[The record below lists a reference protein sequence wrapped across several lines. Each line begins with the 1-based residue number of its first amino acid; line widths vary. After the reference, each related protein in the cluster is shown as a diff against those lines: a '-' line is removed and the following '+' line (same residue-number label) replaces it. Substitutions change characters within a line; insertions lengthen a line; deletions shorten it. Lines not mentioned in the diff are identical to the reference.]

1 MTCTVARAWSCFLS
15 KMNLMSDS
23 KRLQF
28 AVRPWSPFWSSLF
41 CHGRRQNSLSAP
53 FTKYEA
59 DSHLEGGAVL
69 ADSSLTIQRSS
80 LEIPHDNSESHM
92 RNSEYLEFDESFRFG
107 SRPAAVVV
115 PGCRTFSQFKAHLWK
130 SHWNLS
136 PKMWI
141 QTYSNIVSASILAVL
156 CMFHA
161 CFMYVAW
168 NILVHILFNILV
180 NMLHLPTIRSSSAM
194 AAPWPYQVAPADQI
208 FLQFLQLQ
216 IVGFRLQQLLK
227 LLLEALAAP
236 WKWPWH
242 DIKSI
247 QKKTYKKNYE
257 IHHMRYTMIHN
268 DTQWYV

>member
-136 PKMWI
+136 PKNVN
-141 QTYSNIVSASILAVL
+141 SNIFKHRQCVYPCSALHVS
-156 CMFHA
+156 CMFNVCCMKH
-161 CFMYVAW
+161 
-168 NILVHILFNILV
+168 IGSHLV
-180 NMLHLPTIRSSSAM
+180 
-194 AAPWPYQVAPADQI
+194 
-208 FLQFLQLQ
+208 
-216 IVGFRLQQLLK
+216 
-227 LLLEALAAP
+227 
-236 WKWPWH
+236 
-242 DIKSI
+242 
-247 QKKTYKKNYE
+247 
-257 IHHMRYTMIHN
+257 
-268 DTQWYV
+268 